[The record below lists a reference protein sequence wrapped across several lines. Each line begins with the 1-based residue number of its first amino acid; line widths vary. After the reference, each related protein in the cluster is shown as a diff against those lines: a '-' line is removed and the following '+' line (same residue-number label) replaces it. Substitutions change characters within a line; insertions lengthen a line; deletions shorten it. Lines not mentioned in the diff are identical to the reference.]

1 MSVSMQQT
9 AVEGGIAR
17 HRWWICALLL
27 AATTINYM
35 DRQLIGVLKPL
46 LQVELGWSETDYG
59 NIVLAFQA
67 SYGIGLLL
75 AGRALDRIGTRLG
88 FPIAVAVWSLA
99 AMGHALARGVG
110 GFAFARFGLGLGEAA
125 HFPASVKT
133 VAEWFPGSERALAT
147 GIFNAGATVGA
158 LATPLLVPVI
168 VAGFGWRAAFVVIGG
183 LGFVWIAFWAGTH
196 VWLRRRYGSASPV
209 TAAVAARQ
217 PARWRELLRYRATWA
232 FALGKFLTDPI
243 WWLYLFWLPDFFSRT
258 FHMDLKGLSLPT
270 AAVYVAA
277 GLGSVF
283 GGALSSVLIK
293 RGASINR
300 GRKIAMLACALA
312 VTPVWFAPLVT
323 DIWAAAALIGLAAAA
338 HQGWSANLLTLVS
351 DAFPGSTVSSVAG
364 LGGMFGA
371 VGGMLI
377 AWGVAQTLQ
386 LSGSYVPV
394 FAVAGGAYLL
404 ALLVIHLLV
413 PRLQRVELA
422 DGA

>member
-1 MSVSMQQT
+1 MQT
-9 AVEGGIAR
+9 NAGLAGVAR

-46 LQVELGWSETDYG
+46 LQQELGWSETDYG

-75 AGRALDRIGTRLG
+75 AGRALDRVGTRLG
-88 FPIAVAVWSLA
+88 FPIAVALWSLA
-99 AMGHALARGVG
+99 AMSHALARGVH
-110 GFAFARFGLGLGEAA
+110 GFVIARFGLGLGEAA
-125 HFPASVKT
+125 HFPAAIKT
-133 VAEWFPGSERALAT
+133 VAEWFPDSERALAT
-147 GIFNAGATVGA
+147 GIFNAGATLGA
-158 LATPLLVPVI
+158 LATPLVVPLI
-168 VAGFGWRAAFVVIGG
+168 VAGFGWQAAFVVVGG
-183 LGFVWIAFWAGTH
+183 LGFVWIACWAGTH
-196 VWLRRRYGSASPV
+196 LWLRARHGVTSPLAPV
-209 TAAVAARQ
+209 EAARQ
-217 PARWRELLRYRATWA
+217 PTRWRDLLRYRATWA

-277 GLGSVF
+277 GVGSIF

-293 RGASINR
+293 RGASIDR
-300 GRKIAMLACALA
+300 GRKVAMLVCALA
-312 VTPVWFAPLVT
+312 VTPVWLAPWVT
-323 DIWAAAALIGLAAAA
+323 DIWAAVALIGLAAAA

-351 DAFPGSTVSSVAG
+351 DAFPRSTVSSVAG

-377 AWGVAQTLQ
+377 AWTVAQILQ
-386 LSGSYVPV
+386 LSGSYVWV
-394 FAVAGGAYLL
+394 FAIAGGAYLV
-404 ALLVIHLLV
+404 ALLAIHLLV
-413 PRLQRVELA
+413 PRLQRVEVA
-422 DGA
+422 EAA